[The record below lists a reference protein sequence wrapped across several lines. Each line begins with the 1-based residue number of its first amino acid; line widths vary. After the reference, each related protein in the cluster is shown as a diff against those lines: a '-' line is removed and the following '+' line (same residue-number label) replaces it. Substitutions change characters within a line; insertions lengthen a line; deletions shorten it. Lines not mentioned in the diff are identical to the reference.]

1 MPGMRVTRSYVTTRF
16 GQAHLRISRSATPRA
31 TPLLCLPPQPLSG
44 RALEPLIGELGGERL
59 TVAVDLPGFGL
70 SDAPYAGATL
80 DDYLGW
86 LLEIADST
94 SMERFAVLGWLTGG
108 RFAVPLAARH
118 ATRVSHLVLVGAPVP
133 TPEQRATLKPPEIPA
148 PRRDGG
154 HLQSEWQKFLG
165 WWPEDVP
172 LDEPSDQFADTLV
185 GMGRPER
192 ARILDVT
199 RSVLHEEWLPRVAQ
213 PTLVLNP
220 AGPMHEA
227 TARVAPYLRKGR
239 VVGTAEMMFPLL
251 SSQHAAQAADLICRF
266 LDEE

>member
-1 MPGMRVTRSYVTTRF
+1 MRLVRRYVDTCF
-16 GQAHLRISRSATPRA
+16 GQTHLRVAGPPTSLA

-44 RALEPLIGELGGERL
+44 RALEPLLGELGRTRL
-59 TVAVDLPGFGL
+59 VVAVDLPGFGM
-70 SDAPYAGATL
+70 SDAPHAGATL

-86 LLEIADST
+86 LLGIADACGLQ
-94 SMERFAVLGWLTGG
+94 RFAVLGWLTGG

-118 ATRVSHLVLVGAPVP
+118 AARVSHLVLVGAPVP
-133 TPEQRATLKPPEIPA
+133 TPEQRATLKPPDVPA
-148 PRRDGG
+148 PRRDGS
-154 HLQSEWQKFLG
+154 HLQVEWQKFMG

-199 RSVLHEEWLPRVAQ
+199 RSVLHEEWLPQVAQ
-213 PTLVLNP
+213 PVLVLNP

-227 TARVAPYLRKGR
+227 TARVAPHLRNGR
-239 VVGTAEMMFPLL
+239 VVDTDEMMFPLL
-251 SSQHAAQAADLICRF
+251 SSQHAATAARLLGNF
-266 LDEE
+266 LDEK